1 MSTYQ
6 CPCACRCACTDS
18 HMDPL
23 HAKSN
28 ASSTWHVMSL
38 IHMYEHFTRSCCS
51 GAAHAVTHAAMASSS
66 SASAG
71 WSLRDWSD
79 DVTHA
84 AHHRRLTTV
93 PGNAVL
99 CGLPVDAHKNELAV
113 LLRNKTH
120 VGVSAPPGSGRTELV
135 AMWTLSCF
143 HFNAKIST
151 GPNPHRNCGTN

>member
-1 MSTYQ
+1 MSTCQ
-6 CPCACRCACTDS
+6 CPCACKRACTDS

-23 HAKSN
+23 NAKSN
-28 ASSTWHVMSL
+28 ASSTWHVISL
-38 IHMYEHFTRSCCS
+38 IHMYERFTRNCCS
-51 GAAHAVTHAAMASSS
+51 GAAYAVTHAAMASSS

-71 WSLRDWSD
+71 WSLREWSEEI
-79 DVTHA
+79 THA

-99 CGLPVDAHKNELAV
+99 HRLPVDAHKDELAE

-135 AMWTLSCF
+135 AEWILSCL
-143 HFNAKIST
+143 HFNAEVNTI
-151 GPNPHRNCGTN
+151 